1 MTTRPRLSRSIPFW
15 GLIAGSAAA
24 VGFGAWL
31 TIDKISVMTS
41 TLTDG
46 SATGVEVYAGQA
58 WALFGA
64 VIAGAGLVGLVAAL
78 ALGAARSL
86 FAPRVDVVESIAWQ
100 EEPGLETD
108 PVAVENAPEASA
120 DPEGPSA
127 AAENDAETP
136 AEQQPIT
143 R

>member
-41 TLTDG
+41 TLADG

-86 FAPRVDVVESIAWQ
+86 HSPKVDVVESIAWQ
-100 EEPGLETD
+100 EEPGL
-108 PVAVENAPEASA
+108 
-120 DPEGPSA
+120 
-127 AAENDAETP
+127 DAEPVEAEPASDTP
-136 AEQQPIT
+136 AEPATSVSAPENVAASEQPIT

>member
-86 FAPRVDVVESIAWQ
+86 FAPKVDVVESIAWQ
-100 EEPGLETD
+100 EEPELETQSVAAGSASEAPAEPAEATD
-108 PVAVENAPEASA
+108 AVENDVEV
-120 DPEGPSA
+120 
-127 AAENDAETP
+127 P
-136 AEQQPIT
+136 AKQQPIT

>member
-31 TIDKISVMTS
+31 TIDKISIMTS

-78 ALGAARSL
+78 ALSAARSL
-86 FAPRVDVVESIAWQ
+86 VTPKVDVVETITWQ
-100 EEPGLETD
+100 DEAEPL
-108 PVAVENAPEASA
+108 
-120 DPEGPSA
+120 
-127 AAENDAETP
+127 AAETASDIAAVPADTASTPQNDVEETI
-136 AEQQPIT
+136 EKPIT

>member
-31 TIDKISVMTS
+31 TIDKISIMTS

-86 FAPRVDVVESIAWQ
+86 VAPKVDVVETITWQ
-100 EEPGLETD
+100 DEAEPVETD
-108 PVAVENAPEASA
+108 AASETPAAPADTAAASQNDVAASA
-120 DPEGPSA
+120 D
-127 AAENDAETP
+127 
-136 AEQQPIT
+136 QPIT

>member
-1 MTTRPRLSRSIPFW
+1 MTPRPRLSRSIPFW

-31 TIDKISVMTS
+31 TIDKISVMTT

-64 VIAGAGLVGLVAAL
+64 VIAGAGLVGLFSAL

-86 FAPRVDVVESIAWQ
+86 LAPKVDVVESISWQ
-100 EEPGLETD
+100 DEPAAETD
-108 PVAVENAPEASA
+108 
-120 DPEGPSA
+120 
-127 AAENDAETP
+127 AAEALEDAPTVGTATDNPVESEADAST
-136 AEQQPIT
+136 QQPLT

>member
-31 TIDKISVMTS
+31 TIDKISIMTS

-64 VIAGAGLVGLVAAL
+64 VVAGAGLVGLVAAL

-86 FAPRVDVVESIAWQ
+86 VTPKVDVVETITWQ
-100 EEPGLETD
+100 DEAE
-108 PVAVENAPEASA
+108 PVAPETVSDASAAPADTTSAPES
-120 DPEGPSA
+120 G
-127 AAENDAETP
+127 AEAP
-136 AEQQPIT
+136 AEQPIT

>member
-31 TIDKISVMTS
+31 TIDKISIMTS

-78 ALGAARSL
+78 ALSAARSL
-86 FAPRVDVVESIAWQ
+86 VTPKVDVVETITWQDEAEPLAAETASDIA
-100 EEPGLETD
+100 
-108 PVAVENAPEASA
+108 AVPADTASA
-120 DPEGPSA
+120 PQ
-127 AAENDAETP
+127 NDVEETI
-136 AEQQPIT
+136 EKPIT

>member
-58 WALFGA
+58 WALLGA

-86 FAPRVDVVESIAWQ
+86 VTPAVDVVETITWQ
-100 EEPGLETD
+100 DEAEPLEAETAPGVPAD
-108 PVAVENAPEASA
+108 AAPAPE
-120 DPEGPSA
+120 
-127 AAENDAETP
+127 NDVEAP
-136 AEQQPIT
+136 AEQPIA

>member
-78 ALGAARSL
+78 SLGAARNL
-86 FAPRVDVVESIAWQ
+86 LAPTVDVVESISWQ
-100 EEPGLETD
+100 DEPTAETQPQREEPI
-108 PVAVENAPEASA
+108 
-120 DPEGPSA
+120 
-127 AAENDAETP
+127 AETP
-136 AEQQPIT
+136 TAEAASETAGSSAAVDAAPEQPLT

>member
-58 WALFGA
+58 WALLGA
-64 VIAGAGLVGLVAAL
+64 AIAGAGLVGLVAAL

-86 FAPRVDVVESIAWQ
+86 VTPTVDVVETITWQ
-100 EEPGLETD
+100 DEAESLEAETEPAD
-108 PVAVENAPEASA
+108 AAPA
-120 DPEGPSA
+120 P
-127 AAENDAETP
+127 ENDAEAP
-136 AEQQPIT
+136 AEQPIT

>member
-15 GLIAGSAAA
+15 GLITGSAAA
-24 VGFGAWL
+24 LGFGAWL

-58 WALFGA
+58 WALLGA
-64 VIAGAGLVGLVAAL
+64 VITGAGLVGLVAAL

-86 FAPRVDVVESIAWQ
+86 VTPAVDVVETITWQ
-100 EEPGLETD
+100 DEAEPIEAETAPD
-108 PVAVENAPEASA
+108 VPADAASAPENEVEA
-120 DPEGPSA
+120 
-127 AAENDAETP
+127 P
-136 AEQQPIT
+136 AEQPIT

>member
-31 TIDKISVMTS
+31 TIDKISIMTS

-86 FAPRVDVVESIAWQ
+86 VTPKVDVVETITWQ
-100 EEPGLETD
+100 DEAE
-108 PVAVENAPEASA
+108 PVAPETVSDASAAPADTTSAPESGAEASA
-120 DPEGPSA
+120 E
-127 AAENDAETP
+127 
-136 AEQQPIT
+136 QPIT